1 MATAL
6 RRHRLRFAIVGAAGF
21 IAQRPND
28 FVQLRPRSWIGN
40 AHDLLHPVQLA
51 LRANEQLDELLM
63 LGRESGQAGK
73 LEGAFY
79 SGAAMDT
86 SEFGN
91 IIVKIFFNNF
101 LILFKIINYEINFPQ
116 QTGH

>member
-1 MATAL
+1 MIAILSVYVDEQTCFA
-6 RRHRLRFAIVGAAGF
+6 RH
-21 IAQRPND
+21 QRP
-28 FVQLRPRSWIGN
+28 F
-40 AHDLLHPVQLA
+40 QLA

-63 LGRESGQAGK
+63 LGREPGQAGK
-73 LEGAFY
+73 LEGAFHR
-79 SGAAMDT
+79 GAAMDT

-101 LILFKIINYEINFPQ
+101 LIMFKIINYGINFPQ